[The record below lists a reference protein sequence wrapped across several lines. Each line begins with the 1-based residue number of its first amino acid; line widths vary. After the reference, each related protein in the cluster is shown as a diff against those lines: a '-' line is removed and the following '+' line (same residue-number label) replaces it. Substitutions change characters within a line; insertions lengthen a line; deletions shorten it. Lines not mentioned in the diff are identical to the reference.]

1 MTQSSNSITNSRLC
15 KYCNKVQIYWNNS
28 KGTFVEVETG
38 NKHFCQTRKSDTF
51 HKSFVERSNTT
62 HKSFE
67 GKPTTQQY
75 RPTFTTGS
83 GKPLPQQIHTSGVKS
98 KQPTKNS
105 IQVLKGA
112 TELEVQ
118 KQYEKLSDIVQELG
132 GKIHGSQS
140 HFVNN
145 GLELRIIVYYEVP
158 SIGASVERD
167 NMELVKSRFLLGLK

>member
-1 MTQSSNSITNSRLC
+1 MTQSSSSITNSRLC

-38 NKHFCQTRKSDTF
+38 NKHFCQSTASRT
-51 HKSFVERSNTT
+51 
-62 HKSFE
+62 
-67 GKPTTQQY
+67 KPVHQQPTN

-83 GKPLPQQIHTSGVKS
+83 GKPFQTQQH

-105 IQVLKGA
+105 IQVLKG

-118 KQYEKLSDIVQELG
+118 KQYETLSDIVTNLG

-140 HFVNN
+140 HYVNTSGVATN
-145 GLELRIIVYYEVP
+145 NKVKDGDGYYKETLNSELRIIVYYEVP
-158 SIGASVERD
+158 ATGAGSAERD
-167 NMELVKSRFLLGLK
+167 NRELVKSRMLDLR

>member
-1 MTQSSNSITNSRLC
+1 MIQTITNSKLC

-38 NKHFCQTRKSDTF
+38 NKHFCQSASARKPSNFQHTNSVP
-51 HKSFVERSNTT
+51 KSNTIYN
-62 HKSFE
+62 SNVN
-67 GKPTTQQY
+67 KPSTQQY
-75 RPTFTTGS
+75 RPTFTTGT
-83 GKPLPQQIHTSGVKS
+83 GKPYTTQQQ

-105 IQVLKGA
+105 IQVLKG

-118 KQYEKLSDIVQELG
+118 QQYEKLSDIVAELG

-140 HFVNN
+140 HYLNN

-158 SIGASVERD
+158 ASGGTGENR
-167 NMELVKSRFLLGLK
+167 ELVKSRFLG